1 MTLHKAIIKLLSQSR
16 RALTAAEI
24 AKELNLNQWY
34 EKKDKTLIT
43 STQISARVNKYHYLF
58 KVDRLVLP
66 QQIKLPD

>member
-1 MTLHKAIIKLLSQSR
+1 M
-16 RALTAAEI
+16 TAAEI